1 MGLLLGLLLGVG
13 LLLVTTSGRA
23 LTPRP
28 APRRRRT
35 ERMLEQAGIR
45 TVTARQLQLIS
56 GAAGVGAA
64 FVVLVL
70 TGTYPLA
77 VAFGVFAALL
87 PFQLVGR
94 RRAARLRLLRSL
106 WPEVVDNLASAVRAG
121 LSLPEALTAVGERGP
136 MQLRPPFTRF
146 GEDYQATGSFGPCLA
161 RLAGE
166 LADPVADRIVE
177 TLRIAREV
185 GGTDLGRVL
194 RTLSQFLRED
204 GRVRAEL
211 ESRQSWTLNAARLA
225 VAAPWA
231 VLVLLCLN
239 GATVT
244 AYNTPTGVAILTVGG
259 LASCLA
265 YQLMR
270 RIGRLPEEPRVA
282 RGAGTG
288 TSSGTGVGVATSGVR
303 L

>member
-1 MGLLLGLLLGVG
+1 
-13 LLLVTTSGRA
+13 
-23 LTPRP
+23 
-28 APRRRRT
+28 
-35 ERMLEQAGIR
+35 MLEQAGIR

-56 GAAGVGAA
+56 GAAGVGVA

-94 RRAARLRLLRSL
+94 RRTARLRLLRSL

-146 GEDYQATGSFGPCLA
+146 GEDYRATGSFGPCLA
-161 RLAGE
+161 RLADE

-204 GRVRAEL
+204 ASGPRRTGIAAEL
-211 ESRQSWTLNAARLA
+211 DA
-225 VAAPWA
+225 
-231 VLVLLCLN
+231 
-239 GATVT
+239 
-244 AYNTPTGVAILTVGG
+244 
-259 LASCLA
+259 
-265 YQLMR
+265 
-270 RIGRLPEEPRVA
+270 
-282 RGAGTG
+282 
-288 TSSGTGVGVATSGVR
+288 
-303 L
+303 